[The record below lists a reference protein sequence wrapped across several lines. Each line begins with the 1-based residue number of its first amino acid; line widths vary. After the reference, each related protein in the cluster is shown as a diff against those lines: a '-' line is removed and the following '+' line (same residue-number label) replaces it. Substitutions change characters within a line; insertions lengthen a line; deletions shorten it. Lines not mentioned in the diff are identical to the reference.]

1 MPNDQ
6 QTTGTAVSPAGGDA
20 FDWFTPGRFSLLLG
34 LLIFASFPHVLLGL
48 ETFVVRDFG
57 FFAYPLAH
65 YQRGCFWRGELPLWN
80 PFNNCGVP
88 FLAQWN
94 TMPLY
99 PPVLFYL
106 LLPLSWSLSCFCLL
120 HLFWAGLGMYFLTRS
135 WTGSRFGAALAGVT
149 FAFNGFSLNLLM
161 WPSHI
166 ATLSWMPW
174 VVWVVERAWLEGG
187 RKCFVAGLVGA
198 LQMLAGGPE
207 TILFTWLLLGA
218 MWLGQMAQ
226 TFWRRRHDP
235 AIAAAD
241 TVLIRRLLWRFP
253 LVVWLVA
260 ALAAVQ
266 LLPFL
271 DLAAHSQRQM
281 GYADSRWSMP
291 AWGWANFLVPM
302 AFGQIWPMGVFFQ
315 HFQSWTSS
323 YYLAGGALLLALLA
337 VWTAPRQR
345 VWLLAA
351 AASAA
356 LVMALGDQT
365 VLYRWLGR
373 LVPQL
378 SLITNPVKFVTVL
391 IFASPLLAAY
401 GVAAWQRAPG
411 LAAKRL
417 ESRLAFLTVILLM
430 LIAGILL
437 WARLFPFPLDNFPVT
452 LRNGLGRAALLSVTA
467 ILLVG
472 WRRST
477 GPKRQGVL
485 ALAFLALLWIDVLT
499 HEPAQ
504 NPTVSPWIYQP
515 GLARARLA
523 MKPQP
528 ALGASRAMLTP
539 AADSKLSGFIV
550 SDPKTN
556 FLVKRIGYFANCNLL
571 DDVPKVNGFF
581 SLYPREC
588 GELNSVLYGQP
599 WENYPRLNDF
609 MSVSQITAPDK
620 SFDWVARDSF
630 LPMVTTGQK
639 PLFLNDSDALGG
651 ITSSNFNGSK
661 IVILPPEMKLL
672 VSVTNRTRAQVVSTK
687 FTAQRV
693 DVELEAAET
702 SLVVLSQTYYHFWR
716 ASVDGR
722 PVRLLRANYAFQAVE
737 VPAGRHHLR
746 VAYRDRTF
754 YAGSLISGLALIG
767 GALSCRKRGKQGALN
782 DCAGPGGPA

>member
-1 MPNDQ
+1 MP
-6 QTTGTAVSPAGGDA
+6 G
-20 FDWFTPGRFSLLLG
+20 
-34 LLIFASFPHVLLGL
+34 
-48 ETFVVRDFG
+48 
-57 FFAYPLAH
+57 
-65 YQRGCFWRGELPLWN
+65 
-80 PFNNCGVP
+80 
-88 FLAQWN
+88 
-94 TMPLY
+94 
-99 PPVLFYL
+99 
-106 LLPLSWSLSCFCLL
+106 
-120 HLFWAGLGMYFLTRS
+120 
-135 WTGSRFGAALAGVT
+135 
-149 FAFNGFSLNLLM
+149 
-161 WPSHI
+161 
-166 ATLSWMPW
+166 
-174 VVWVVERAWLEGG
+174 
-187 RKCFVAGLVGA
+187 
-198 LQMLAGGPE
+198 
-207 TILFTWLLLGA
+207 
-218 MWLGQMAQ
+218 
-226 TFWRRRHDP
+226 
-235 AIAAAD
+235 
-241 TVLIRRLLWRFP
+241 
-253 LVVWLVA
+253 
-260 ALAAVQ
+260 
-266 LLPFL
+266 
-271 DLAAHSQRQM
+271 
-281 GYADSRWSMP
+281 
-291 AWGWANFLVPM
+291 WGWANFLVPM
-302 AFGQIWPMGVFFQ
+302 VFGRVYSLGVFFQ

-323 YYLAGGALLLALLA
+323 YYLGTGALLLALLG
-337 VWTAPRQR
+337 VWTVRQTR

-351 AASAA
+351 AAGAA
-356 LVMALGDQT
+356 LVMAFGDQT

-378 SLITNPVKFVTVL
+378 SLMTNPVKFVTVL
-391 IFASPLLAAY
+391 IFAVPLLAAY
-401 GVAAWQRAPG
+401 GAAAWQKGTG
-411 LAAKRL
+411 LAAKAVEGRL
-417 ESRLAFLTVILLM
+417 IFVTGILLM

-437 WARLFPFPLDNFPVT
+437 WAQLFPFPMDQFPAT
-452 LRNGLGRAALLSVTA
+452 LRNGIGRAVFLSGTA
-467 ILLVG
+467 ILLWV
-472 WRRST
+472 WRRIPQ
-477 GPKRQGVL
+477 PKLQRVL
-485 ALAFLALLWIDVLT
+485 ALALLAVCWLDVLT
-499 HEPAQ
+499 HEPMQ
-504 NPTVSPWIYQP
+504 NPTAPSWIYQP
-515 GLARARLA
+515 GLAREKLA

-528 ALGASRAMLTP
+528 ALGASRVMITP
-539 AADSKLSGFIV
+539 AADSKLTGFIV
-550 SDPKTN
+550 TSQKDN
-556 FLVKRIGYFANCNLL
+556 FLVKRLGYFANCNLL

-661 IVILPPEMKLL
+661 IVILPPEMKPL